1 MHPISVLKKD
11 RNEFSIYSL
20 DWPDFQFSTVPLT
33 EFDCVLISNRIKNR
47 LQKSKKLVNHPQMI
61 GQLLLS
67 PVSS

>member
-33 EFDCVLISNRIKNR
+33 EFDWVLISNRIKIR
-47 LQKSKKLVNHPQMI
+47 LQKAKI
-61 GQLLLS
+61 AGR
-67 PVSS
+67 SSSDDRPAITFSG

>member
-33 EFDCVLISNRIKNR
+33 EFACVLISNRIKSR
-47 LQKSKKLVNHPQMI
+47 LQKAKKA
-61 GQLLLS
+61 GR
-67 PVSS
+67 SSSDDRPAITFSG